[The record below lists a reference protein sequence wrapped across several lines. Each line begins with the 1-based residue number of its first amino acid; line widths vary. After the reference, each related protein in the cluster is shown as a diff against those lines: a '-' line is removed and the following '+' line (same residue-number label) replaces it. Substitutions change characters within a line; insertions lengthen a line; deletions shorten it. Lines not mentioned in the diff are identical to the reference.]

1 MRTRI
6 GTVAASAALVL
17 ALGACGD
24 DGGDE
29 GRDTSEEA
37 RDEVSVED
45 ALADDPTLED
55 CQDALRTVLG
65 RVEVPEGFDPADGVD
80 DDERQAAADALDE
93 AAEGFFDPDDED
105 HPCNDRLDEMSAPEI
120 DEFMTGLDLDPVI
133 IAMLGS
139 QATAEFTP
147 IEDEL

>member
-1 MRTRI
+1 M
-6 GTVAASAALVL
+6 VAASAALVL
-17 ALGACGD
+17 ALGACSD

-29 GRDTSEEA
+29 GIDDGGDTG
-37 RDEVSVED
+37 DEVSAED

-65 RVEVPEGFDPADGVD
+65 RVEVPDGFDPVDGVD

-93 AAEGFFDPDDED
+93 AAEGFFDPDDDD
-105 HPCNDRLDEMSAPEI
+105 HPCNDRFDEMSEQETE
-120 DEFMTGLDLDPVI
+120 EFMLGLDIDPVV

-139 QATAEFTP
+139 QATTEFVP